1 MRLNWTDDALTDLEE
16 LAERAPVQ
24 ARKVL
29 DAATWLARQ
38 RFPNLGRYVPEMEC
52 RYWAV
57 PPQGLFYKEDGG
69 ELLVLRVYDARRRSE
84 PWK

>member
-1 MRLNWTDDALTDLEE
+1 LRLSWSDEALDDLGE

-38 RFPNLGRYVPEMEC
+38 RFPNLGRYVPELDC
-52 RYWAV
+52 RYWPI
-57 PPQGLFYKEDGG
+57 PPQGLFYKAEVR
-69 ELLVLRVYDARRRSE
+69 ELLVIRVYDGRRRRKR
-84 PWK
+84 W